1 MIQQWKTIKEFK
13 AAPEE
18 GIYFT
23 YINLW
28 EEGEIKIAWYK
39 NDKFY
44 ADEEREYGRWWIT
57 HVMKITLPNPPNNA

>member
-1 MIQQWKTIKEFK
+1 MRQQWKTLAEFE

-23 YINLW
+23 YIKLW
-28 EEGEIKIAWYK
+28 EEGEIKIAWYE
-39 NDKFY
+39 NDQFY
-44 ADEEREYGRWWIT
+44 ADEGREYRRWWIT